1 MEPSWINAIW
11 GGLII
16 GASAAAFLLLEGRVL
31 GVSGITGRIS
41 EFTRGDTAWRV
52 VFVVGTIL
60 GGFIASN
67 SWPEN
72 FSNLIS
78 ESNYLRLAAA
88 GLLVGFG
95 TKMGNG
101 CTSGHGVCGIGRL
114 SPRGIAATL
123 TFMAFGVLTVFIL
136 GR

>member
-16 GASAAAFLLLEGRVL
+16 GASAGAFLLFEGRVL

-41 EFTRGDTAWRV
+41 EFTKGDTAWRII
-52 VFVVGTIL
+52 FVLGAIL
-60 GGFIASN
+60 GGFVASN
-67 SWPEN
+67 IWPEN
-72 FSNLIS
+72 FSNIIS
-78 ESNYLRLAAA
+78 ESNYLRLAVA

-114 SPRGIAATL
+114 SPRGIVATL

>member
-1 MEPSWINAIW
+1 MEPAWINAIF

-16 GASAAAFLLLEGRVL
+16 GAGASAFLLLEGRVL

-41 EFTRGDTAWRV
+41 ELNKGDTLWRIL
-52 VFVVGTIL
+52 FVLGSLL
-60 GGFIASN
+60 GGFVAAQI
-67 SWPEN
+67 WPEN

-78 ESNYLRLAAA
+78 DSNYTRLGIA

-114 SPRGIAATL
+114 SPRGIVATV
-123 TFMAFGVLTVFIL
+123 TFMALGILTVVVI

>member
-1 MEPSWINAIW
+1 MEPAWINAIF

-16 GASAAAFLLLEGRVL
+16 GAAASAFLLLEGRVL

-41 EFTRGDTAWRV
+41 EFNKGDTIWRIL
-52 VFVVGTIL
+52 FLVGSVL
-60 GGFIASN
+60 GGFVAAEI
-67 SWPEN
+67 WPEN

-78 ESNYLRLAAA
+78 DSNYTRLAIA

-114 SPRGIAATL
+114 SPRGIVATL
-123 TFMAFGVLTVFIL
+123 TFMALGILTVLVI

>member
-1 MEPSWINAIW
+1 MELSWINAIW

-41 EFTRGDTAWRV
+41 EFTKGDTVWRV
-52 VFVVGTIL
+52 VFVVGAVL

-67 SWPEN
+67 IWPEN

-88 GLLVGFG
+88 GVLVGFG

-114 SPRGIAATL
+114 SPRGIVATL

>member
-67 SWPEN
+67 IWPEN

>member
-16 GASAAAFLLLEGRVL
+16 GASAALFLLFEGRVL

-41 EFTRGDTAWRV
+41 ELAKGDTAWRIL
-52 VFVVGTIL
+52 FVLGAIL

-67 SWPEN
+67 IWPEN
-72 FSNLIS
+72 FSNIIS

-114 SPRGIAATL
+114 SPRGIVATI

>member
-67 SWPEN
+67 IWPEN

-88 GLLVGFG
+88 GVLVGFG

-114 SPRGIAATL
+114 SPRGIVATL

>member
-1 MEPSWINAIW
+1 MEPAWINAIL

-16 GASAAAFLLLEGRVL
+16 GGAASAFLLLEGRVL

-41 EFTRGDTAWRV
+41 EFTRGDTLWRILFV
-52 VFVVGTIL
+52 LGSVVG
-60 GGFIASN
+60 GFFASQI
-67 SWPEN
+67 WPEN
-72 FSNLIS
+72 FINLIS
-78 ESNYLRLAAA
+78 GSNYTKLAVA
-88 GLLVGFG
+88 GVLVGFG

-114 SPRGIAATL
+114 SPRGIVATV
-123 TFMAFGVLTVFIL
+123 TFMALGILTVFTI

>member
-41 EFTRGDTAWRV
+41 EFTKGDTVWRV
-52 VFVVGTIL
+52 VFVVGAVL

-67 SWPEN
+67 IWPEN

-88 GLLVGFG
+88 GVLVGFG

-114 SPRGIAATL
+114 SPRGIVATL

>member
-1 MEPSWINAIW
+1 MEPAWINAIL

-16 GASAAAFLLLEGRVL
+16 GAAASAFLLLEGRIL

-41 EFTRGDTAWRV
+41 ELNKGDTLWRIL
-52 VFVVGTIL
+52 FVLGSLL
-60 GGFIASN
+60 GGFVASQI
-67 SWPEN
+67 WPEN

-78 ESNYLRLAAA
+78 GTNYPRLAMA

-114 SPRGIAATL
+114 SPRGVVATV
-123 TFMAFGVLTVFIL
+123 TFMALGILTVVVI

>member
-1 MEPSWINAIW
+1 MEPAWINAIL

-16 GASAAAFLLLEGRVL
+16 GAAASAFLLLEGRIL

-41 EFTRGDTAWRV
+41 EFNKGDTLWRIL
-52 VFVVGTIL
+52 FVAGAVL
-60 GGFIASN
+60 GGFFASQI
-67 SWPEN
+67 WPEN
-72 FSNLIS
+72 FINLIS
-78 ESNYLRLAAA
+78 GSNYPRLAMA

-114 SPRGIAATL
+114 SPRGVVATV
-123 TFMAFGVLTVFIL
+123 TFMALGILTVVVI

>member
-1 MEPSWINAIW
+1 MEPAWINATL

-16 GASAAAFLLLEGRVL
+16 GGAASAFLLLEGRVL
-31 GVSGITGRIS
+31 GVSGITGRIAD
-41 EFTRGDTAWRV
+41 FTKGDTLWRILFV
-52 VFVVGTIL
+52 LGSVVG
-60 GGFIASN
+60 GFLAAQI
-67 SWPEN
+67 WPEN

-78 ESNYLRLAAA
+78 GSNYTKLAVA
-88 GLLVGFG
+88 GVLVGFG

-114 SPRGIAATL
+114 SPRGIVATF
-123 TFMAFGVLTVFIL
+123 TFMALGILTVFIL

>member
-1 MEPSWINAIW
+1 MEPAWINAIF

-16 GASAAAFLLLEGRVL
+16 GAAASAFLLLEGRVL

-41 EFTRGDTAWRV
+41 ELNKGDTLWRIL
-52 VFVVGTIL
+52 FVLGALL
-60 GGFIASN
+60 GGFVASQI
-67 SWPEN
+67 WPQN

-78 ESNYLRLAAA
+78 GSNYPRLAMA

-114 SPRGIAATL
+114 SPRGIVATL
-123 TFMAFGVLTVFIL
+123 TFMAMGILTVVVI

>member
-1 MEPSWINAIW
+1 MEPAWINAIF

-16 GASAAAFLLLEGRVL
+16 GAGASAFLLLEGRVL

-41 EFTRGDTAWRV
+41 ELNKGDTLWRIL
-52 VFVVGTIL
+52 FVLGSLL
-60 GGFIASN
+60 GGFVASQI
-67 SWPEN
+67 WPEN

-78 ESNYLRLAAA
+78 ASNYTRLAIA

-114 SPRGIAATL
+114 SPRGVVATV
-123 TFMAFGVLTVFIL
+123 TFMALGILTVVVI

>member
-1 MEPSWINAIW
+1 MEPAWVNAIL

-16 GASAAAFLLLEGRVL
+16 GAAASAFLLLEGRVL

-41 EFTRGDTAWRV
+41 EFKKDDTLWRILF
-52 VFVVGTIL
+52 VFGSVVG
-60 GGFIASN
+60 GFFASRI
-67 SWPEN
+67 WPEN

-78 ESNYLRLAAA
+78 GSDYVKLAVA
-88 GLLVGFG
+88 GVLVGFG

-114 SPRGIAATL
+114 SPRGLVATV
-123 TFMAFGVLTVFIL
+123 TFMALGILTVVVI

>member
-1 MEPSWINAIW
+1 MEPAWINAIF

-16 GASAAAFLLLEGRVL
+16 GAAASAFLLLEGRVL

-41 EFTRGDTAWRV
+41 EFNKGDTIWRV
-52 VFVVGTIL
+52 LFVLGSLL
-60 GGFIASN
+60 GGFFAAQI
-67 SWPEN
+67 WPEN

-78 ESNYLRLAAA
+78 GSNYPRLAMA

-114 SPRGIAATL
+114 SPRGIVATL
-123 TFMAFGVLTVFIL
+123 TFMAMGILTVVII

>member
-1 MEPSWINAIW
+1 MEPAWVNAIF

-16 GASAAAFLLLEGRVL
+16 GAGASAFVLLEGRVL

-41 EFTRGDTAWRV
+41 ELNKGDTLWRIL
-52 VFVVGTIL
+52 FVLGSLL
-60 GGFIASN
+60 GGFVAAQI
-67 SWPEN
+67 WPEN
-72 FSNLIS
+72 FSNLIAGT
-78 ESNYLRLAAA
+78 NYPRLGIA

-114 SPRGIAATL
+114 SPRGIVATV
-123 TFMAFGVLTVFIL
+123 TFMTLGILTVVVI

>member
-16 GASAAAFLLLEGRVL
+16 GASAGALLLFEGRVL

-41 EFTRGDTAWRV
+41 EFTKGDTAWRII
-52 VFVVGTIL
+52 FVLGVIL
-60 GGFIASN
+60 GGFVASN
-67 SWPEN
+67 IWPEN
-72 FSNLIS
+72 FSNIIS
-78 ESNYLRLAAA
+78 ESHYLRLAVA

-114 SPRGIAATL
+114 SPRGIVATL

>member
-1 MEPSWINAIW
+1 MEPSWINAIF

-16 GASAAAFLLLEGRVL
+16 GAAASALLLLEGRVL

-41 EFTRGDTAWRV
+41 EFTKGDTIWRIL
-52 VFVVGTIL
+52 FVLGSIV
-60 GGFIASN
+60 GGFIAAQI
-67 SWPEN
+67 WPEN
-72 FSNLIS
+72 FSNIIAG
-78 ESNYLRLAAA
+78 SNYTRLAIA

-114 SPRGIAATL
+114 SPRSLVATM
-123 TFMAFGVLTVFIL
+123 TFMAFGAFTVYIF

>member
-1 MEPSWINAIW
+1 MEPSWINAVW

-16 GASAAAFLLLEGRVL
+16 GASAAAFLLIEGRVL
-31 GVSGITGRIS
+31 GVSGITARIS
-41 EFTRGDTAWRV
+41 EFTKGDTAWRV
-52 VFVVGTIL
+52 LFVVGTIF

-67 SWPEN
+67 IWPEN
-72 FSNLIS
+72 FTNITS

-95 TKMGNG
+95 TKMGSG

-114 SPRGIAATL
+114 SPRGIVATL

>member
-1 MEPSWINAIW
+1 MEPAWINAIL

-16 GASAAAFLLLEGRVL
+16 GAAASAFLLLEGRVL
-31 GVSGITGRIS
+31 GVSGITGHIS
-41 EFTRGDTAWRV
+41 ELNKGDTLWRIL
-52 VFVVGTIL
+52 FVLGALL
-60 GGFIASN
+60 GGFVASQI
-67 SWPEN
+67 WPEN

-78 ESNYLRLAAA
+78 GTNYPRLAMA

-114 SPRGIAATL
+114 SPRGVVATV
-123 TFMAFGVLTVFIL
+123 TFMALGILTVVVI

>member
-11 GGLII
+11 GGLLI
-16 GASAAAFLLLEGRVL
+16 GASAAAFLLFEGRVL
-31 GVSGITGRIS
+31 GVSGITARIS
-41 EFTRGDTAWRV
+41 EFTKGDTAWRV
-52 VFVVGTIL
+52 LFVVGTIL

-67 SWPEN
+67 IWPEN
-72 FSNLIS
+72 FSNIIS
-78 ESNYLRLAAA
+78 ESNYLRLAVA

-95 TKMGNG
+95 TKMGSG

-114 SPRGIAATL
+114 SPRGIVATL
-123 TFMAFGVLTVFIL
+123 MFMAFGVLTVFIL

>member
-1 MEPSWINAIW
+1 MEPAWINATL

-16 GASAAAFLLLEGRVL
+16 GGAASTFLLLEGRVL

-41 EFTRGDTAWRV
+41 EFNKGDTAWRIL
-52 VFVVGTIL
+52 FVLGSLL
-60 GGFIASN
+60 GGFMASKI
-67 SWPEN
+67 WPEN
-72 FSNLIS
+72 FSNLIAD
-78 ESNYLRLAAA
+78 SNYLRLGIA

-95 TKMGNG
+95 TKMGGG

-114 SPRGIAATL
+114 APRGIIATL
-123 TFMAFGVLTVFIL
+123 TFMVLGVLTVFVL

>member
-1 MEPSWINAIW
+1 MEPSWINAIF

-16 GASAAAFLLLEGRVL
+16 GAAASAFLLLEGRVL

-41 EFTRGDTAWRV
+41 EFNKGDTFWRV
-52 VFVVGTIL
+52 LFVVGSVV
-60 GGFIASN
+60 GGVIASQI
-67 SWPEN
+67 WPEN
-72 FSNLIS
+72 FTNIVAG
-78 ESNYLRLAAA
+78 SNYPRLAIA

-114 SPRGIAATL
+114 SPRGLVATL
-123 TFMAFGVLTVFIL
+123 TFMVFGALTVFVI

>member
-11 GGLII
+11 GGLVI
-16 GASAAAFLLLEGRVL
+16 GASAASFLLFEGRVL

-41 EFTRGDTAWRV
+41 ELAKGDTAWRIL
-52 VFVVGTIL
+52 FVLGAIL

-67 SWPEN
+67 IWPEN
-72 FSNLIS
+72 FSNIIS
-78 ESNYLRLAAA
+78 ESSYLRLAAA

-114 SPRGIAATL
+114 SPRGIVATI

>member
-16 GASAAAFLLLEGRVL
+16 GASAASFLLFEGRVL

-41 EFTRGDTAWRV
+41 ELTKGDTAWRIL
-52 VFVVGTIL
+52 FVLGAIL

-67 SWPEN
+67 IWPEN

-114 SPRGIAATL
+114 SPRGIVATL
-123 TFMAFGVLTVFIL
+123 TFMAFGVLTVLIL

>member
-1 MEPSWINAIW
+1 MELSWINAIW

-16 GASAAAFLLLEGRVL
+16 GASAAAFLLFEGRVL

-41 EFTRGDTAWRV
+41 EFTKGDTAWRV
-52 VFVVGTIL
+52 LFVFGTIL
-60 GGFIASN
+60 GGFMASHI
-67 SWPEN
+67 WPEN
-72 FSNLIS
+72 FSNIIS
-78 ESNYLRLAAA
+78 GNNYPRLAAA

-114 SPRGIAATL
+114 SPRGIVATL
-123 TFMAFGVLTVFIL
+123 TFMVFGVLTVFIL

>member
-1 MEPSWINAIW
+1 MEPAWINAIL

-16 GASAAAFLLLEGRVL
+16 GIAASVFLLLEGRVL

-41 EFTRGDTAWRV
+41 ELNKGDTLWRV
-52 VFVVGTIL
+52 LFVFGSLV
-60 GGFIASN
+60 GGFAASKI
-67 SWPEN
+67 WPEN

-78 ESNYLRLAAA
+78 ASNYTRIAIA

-95 TKMGNG
+95 TKMGHG

-114 SPRGIAATL
+114 SPRGIVATI
-123 TFMAFGVLTVFIL
+123 TFMALGVLTVL
-136 GR
+136 VVGR

>member
-1 MEPSWINAIW
+1 MEPSWINAIL

-16 GASAAAFLLLEGRVL
+16 GGAASSFLLLEGRVL

-41 EFTRGDTAWRV
+41 ELNKGDTLWRML
-52 VFVVGTIL
+52 FVIGSIVG
-60 GGFIASN
+60 GYIAAQIWS
-67 SWPEN
+67 EN
-72 FSNLIS
+72 FKNII
-78 ESNYLRLAAA
+78 EGSNYTRLGIA

-114 SPRGIAATL
+114 STRSILATI
-123 TFMAFGVLTVFIL
+123 TFMFFGAFTVYIL

>member
-16 GASAAAFLLLEGRVL
+16 GASAAAFLLFEGRVL

-41 EFTRGDTAWRV
+41 ELGKGDTAWRV
-52 VFVVGTIL
+52 VFVLGALL
-60 GGFIASN
+60 GGFVASN
-67 SWPEN
+67 IWPEN

-114 SPRGIAATL
+114 SPRGIVATI

>member
-1 MEPSWINAIW
+1 MEPAWVNAIF

-16 GASAAAFLLLEGRVL
+16 GAAASAFLLLEGRVL

-41 EFTRGDTAWRV
+41 EFKKGDTLWRIL
-52 VFVVGTIL
+52 FVLGAIL
-60 GGFIASN
+60 GGFVALQI
-67 SWPEN
+67 WPEN
-72 FSNLIS
+72 FGNLIS
-78 ESNYLRLAAA
+78 GTNYLRLGIA

-114 SPRGIAATL
+114 SPRGIMATV
-123 TFMAFGVLTVFIL
+123 TFMALGILTVVVI

>member
-1 MEPSWINAIW
+1 MEPAWINAIL

-16 GASAAAFLLLEGRVL
+16 GAAASAFLLLEGRIL

-41 EFTRGDTAWRV
+41 ELNKGDTLWRIL
-52 VFVVGTIL
+52 FVLGSLL
-60 GGFIASN
+60 GGFVASQI
-67 SWPEN
+67 WPEN
-72 FSNLIS
+72 FSNLVS
-78 ESNYLRLAAA
+78 GTNYTRLAMA

-114 SPRGIAATL
+114 SPRGIVATV
-123 TFMAFGVLTVFIL
+123 TFMALGILTVVVI

>member
-67 SWPEN
+67 IWPEN

-114 SPRGIAATL
+114 SPRGIVATL

>member
-16 GASAAAFLLLEGRVL
+16 GASAGALLLFEGRVL

-41 EFTRGDTAWRV
+41 ELTKGDTAWRII
-52 VFVVGTIL
+52 FVVGTVL

-67 SWPEN
+67 IWPEN
-72 FSNLIS
+72 FTNIIS
-78 ESNYLRLAAA
+78 GNNYLRLAAA

-114 SPRGIAATL
+114 SPRGIVATL
-123 TFMAFGVLTVFIL
+123 TFMVFGVLTVFIL

>member
-1 MEPSWINAIW
+1 MEPAWINAIL

-16 GASAAAFLLLEGRVL
+16 GAAASAFLLLEGRVL

-41 EFTRGDTAWRV
+41 ELNKGDTLWRIL
-52 VFVVGTIL
+52 FVLGSLL
-60 GGFIASN
+60 GGFVASQI
-67 SWPEN
+67 WPEN
-72 FSNLIS
+72 FSNLVS
-78 ESNYLRLAAA
+78 GTNYTRLAMA

-114 SPRGIAATL
+114 SPRGIVATI
-123 TFMAFGVLTVFIL
+123 TFMALGILTVFVI